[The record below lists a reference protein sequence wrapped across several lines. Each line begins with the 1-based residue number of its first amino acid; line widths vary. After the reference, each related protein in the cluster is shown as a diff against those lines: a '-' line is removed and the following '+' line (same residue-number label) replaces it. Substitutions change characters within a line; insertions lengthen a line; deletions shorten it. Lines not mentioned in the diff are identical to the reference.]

1 MVGLAGLDCVL
12 AGQAGSQPWVR
23 FELVAALPADTHPG
37 HSLLT
42 WMIEGHGGSYGTEA
56 EFRVGKRA

>member
-1 MVGLAGLDCVL
+1 
-12 AGQAGSQPWVR
+12 VR